1 MRRDGGKLLMS
12 TALDK
17 GLEPVKYNDDGAD
30 SPEVKMYREFFD
42 DVRTRKPSPLSPE
55 VALESAKL
63 AYGAD
68 ISIRE
73 GRVVTAKDFPAI

>member
-1 MRRDGGKLLMS
+1 MS
-12 TALDK
+12 EALDK
-17 GLEPVKYNDDGAD
+17 PMEPVKFSDDGEGG
-30 SPEVKMYREFFD
+30 PEVKMYRDFFQ
-42 DVRTRKPSPLSPE
+42 DVKDRKPSPLSPE

-73 GRVVTAKDFPAI
+73 NRVVTAKDFPAI